1 MGALDGRIAFVTG
14 GTSGIGRAIAT
25 GLARE
30 GATVALLV
38 RDRTRGEQTISEI
51 QAKVPGAHL
60 DLVMGDLAS
69 LGSLRAAVQEL
80 TGRHPTL
87 HLFVGAAG
95 VFLKQR
101 QETVDGIE
109 RTFQVNYLGHF
120 LLANLLHDALLR
132 GAPSRVV
139 FVASRYGG
147 ARIPFDD
154 LMVTR
159 RKFTI
164 MNAVPPTKLAEVLLT
179 QELAERWKGDGITVN
194 AIHPGLVK
202 GTHLLDEVGGFWR
215 FLTNAF
221 GGTPEKGAETALWL
235 ATAAEG
241 GSTSGRLWAKRR
253 TIPTPGQGSDPAARR
268 RLWDVSARMTART
281 DTAPP

>member
-1 MGALDGRIAFVTG
+1 MGALDGKVAFVTG

-30 GATVALLV
+30 GATVALLA
-38 RDRTRGEQTISEI
+38 RDRDRGERSMADIRAQ
-51 QAKVPGAHL
+51 VPDARVE
-60 DLVMGDLAS
+60 LVAGDLAS
-69 LGSLRAAVQEL
+69 LASLRSAVQEL
-80 TGRHPTL
+80 TGRHPEL

-95 VFLKQR
+95 VFLKER

-120 LLANLLHDALLR
+120 LLANLLHDALKR

-179 QELAERWKGDGITVN
+179 QELAERWKGEGITVN

-221 GGTPEKGAETALWL
+221 GGTPERGADTALWL
-235 ATAAEG
+235 ATAPEG
-241 GSTSGRLWAKRR
+241 GSVSGKLWAKRHQ
-253 TIPTPGQGSDPAARR
+253 IATPGQGSEPAARR
-268 RLWDVSARMTART
+268 SLWEASVRLTV
-281 DTAPP
+281 APNSP

>member
-1 MGALDGRIAFVTG
+1 MRALDGKVAFVTG

-30 GATVALLV
+30 GATVAVLA
-38 RDRTRGEQTISEI
+38 RDRDRGERAMTEI
-51 QAKVPGAHL
+51 RAKVPGAHIEL
-60 DLVMGDLAS
+60 VAGDLGSLAS
-69 LGSLRAAVQEL
+69 LRSAVQEL
-80 TGRHPTL
+80 TVRHPDL

-95 VFLKQR
+95 VFLKAR

-120 LLANLLHDALLR
+120 LLANLLHDALHR

-164 MNAVPPTKLAEVLLT
+164 MNAVPPTKLAEVLLV
-179 QELAERWKGDGITVN
+179 QELAERWKGEGITVN

-221 GGTPEKGAETALWL
+221 GGTPERGADTALWL
-235 ATAAEG
+235 ATAPEG
-241 GSTSGRLWAKRR
+241 GSTSGRLWAKRHP
-253 TIPTPGQGSDPAARR
+253 IPTPGQGSDPEARH
-268 RLWDVSARMTART
+268 RLWEASVRLTAKT
-281 DTAPP
+281 GAGSS